1 MADDKL
7 DKDNGTH
14 LRWQAV
20 DEETGDVIAK
30 PLPRQQLSRTA
41 SASSA
46 TSARPIRRGS
56 IDPAVTLPIH
66 YRSV

>member
-7 DKDNGTH
+7 DKDNGIR

-20 DEETGDVIAK
+20 DEETGDVATK
-30 PLPRQQLSRTA
+30 SLPRQQLTRTG

-46 TSARPIRRGS
+46 ASARATRRGS
-56 IDPAVTLPIH
+56 IDPALTLPIH